1 MTVNDV
7 FTQGLALIQ
16 AKPAD
21 DTEMTGYAVAW
32 VNQMIAE
39 TFETENSI
47 RRFEGTSELTEPQ
60 EVTALTDTLTYNWRL
75 VRAAFP
81 KGIASRA
88 LYDEDNSMA
97 QNFAAEYYAAVSDAQ
112 KLTSGSYVTDV
123 YSDESEE

>member
-32 VNQMIAE
+32 VNQMLAE
-39 TFETENSI
+39 TFDIENSI

-88 LYDEDNSMA
+88 LYDEDNSLA
-97 QNFAAEYYAAVSDAQ
+97 ENFLMEYYSAINDAAKVTVG
-112 KLTSGSYVTDV
+112 LVTDV
-123 YSDESEE
+123 YSDESEG

>member
-32 VNQMIAE
+32 VNQMLAE
-39 TFETENSI
+39 TFDIENSI

-88 LYDEDNSMA
+88 LYDEDNSLA
-97 QNFAAEYYAAVSDAQ
+97 ENFLMEYYSAINDAAKVTVG
-112 KLTSGSYVTDV
+112 LVTDV